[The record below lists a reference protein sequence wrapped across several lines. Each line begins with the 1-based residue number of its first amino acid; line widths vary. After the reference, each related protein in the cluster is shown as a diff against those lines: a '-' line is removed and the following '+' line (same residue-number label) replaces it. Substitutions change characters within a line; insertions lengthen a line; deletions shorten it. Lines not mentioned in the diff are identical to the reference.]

1 MLAFVG
7 DGVQTLY
14 VRTRLALE
22 SHAKAGV
29 LHTQAAA
36 VVNAGAQARSA
47 EEKKMLSNRIN
58 RIVGQMTGI
67 GKMVDEDRYC
77 DDILIQLSAI
87 DKAIKSLANVIL
99 DTHIHTCMVE
109 EIQNGNTAVV
119 DEIVDLFRRFQ

>member
-1 MLAFVG
+1 MRQIISEKQARELNPLVLAFVG

-47 EEKKMLSNRIN
+47 EELLPYF
-58 RIVGQMTGI
+58 TEEEAGI
-67 GKMVDEDRYC
+67 YRRARNNHSAHRAKNADEGDYHKASGLEAVIGFLYLIGRDERLEY
-77 DDILIQLSAI
+77 IL
-87 DKAIKSLANVIL
+87 KACCK
-99 DTHIHTCMVE
+99 
-109 EIQNGNTAVV
+109 
-119 DEIVDLFRRFQ
+119 R

>member
-1 MLAFVG
+1 MEKDERENMAEGGCRFKK
-7 DGVQTLY
+7 QP
-14 VRTRLALE
+14 
-22 SHAKAGV
+22 
-29 LHTQAAA
+29 
-36 VVNAGAQARSA
+36 RSA

-119 DEIVDLFRRFQ
+119 DEIVDLFRRIQ